1 MLSTSPLNVNRKTYH
16 TLILF
21 PGSLGDIVCALP
33 ALSVLC
39 RKENEKV
46 TIAARG
52 EAFELCKTFPI
63 VERVIS
69 LEGRIFSQLFLDYQ
83 QIEKE
88 VRKFFLP
95 FSNIVS
101 WYGNSQRKVAEN
113 LLLLYQGQL
122 RSFLFFTGQEECHA
136 VSYYLRCV
144 DEETLRC
151 PSLRLP
157 QEVQQWVDAFWRQHW
172 ERFSQ
177 VLALHPGSGGRKK
190 RWDSEGF
197 RRIAQW
203 WRQKKQNG
211 RVLILL
217 GPAERKEREEWRMI
231 GKVVSDLSVVQIA
244 ALLSRATLYIGND
257 SGVSHLAGA
266 VGVRG
271 IVLFGPTPPQK
282 WRPLGGS
289 LSVIQNTAYRA
300 AFPSREGISLEEI
313 TVDEVVARL
322 GSLGA

>member
-1 MLSTSPLNVNRKTYH
+1 M
-16 TLILF
+16 
-21 PGSLGDIVCALP
+21 VCVLP
-33 ALSVLC
+33 ALTALGE
-39 RKENEKV
+39 RENEKII
-46 TIAARG
+46 IAARG
-52 EAFELCKTFPI
+52 EAFELCQTFPI
-63 VERVIS
+63 VEHAVS
-69 LEGRIFSQLFLDYQ
+69 LEERTFSQLFLNYH

-88 VRKFFLP
+88 VRKFFLS

-101 WYGNSQRKVAEN
+101 WYGNSQRTVLEN
-113 LLLLYQGQL
+113 LLLLSHGQL

-136 VSYYLRCV
+136 VSYYLYCV
-144 DEETLRC
+144 GEETLRC

-157 QEVQQWVDAFWRQHW
+157 QGVQQWVDSFWRQHW
-172 ERFSQ
+172 ESSSQ

-197 RRIAQW
+197 RKIARW
-203 WRQKKQNG
+203 WRQKKRNG

-231 GKVVSDLSVVQIA
+231 GKVVSDLSVVQTA
-244 ALLSRATLYIGND
+244 ALLSRAVLYLGND

-266 VGVRG
+266 VGVCG
-271 IVLFGPTPPQK
+271 IVLFGPTPPRK
-282 WRPLGGS
+282 WRPLGGN

-322 GSLGA
+322 GLLGE